1 MKKIFLLFATIIMVL
16 LTSCSEMFNSYQII
30 ADNKCGLRLSTSLNR
45 SIQPDS
51 QFSRTDI
58 DEYTLSGIHTD
69 IGGQTAV
76 AIATWK
82 TTTENETTTY
92 AYDKMVADDTLY
104 VDSGSWTFTLTALY
118 KDVVVAKGSVTNI
131 TIVEGTNSLSFA
143 LEEPEDAVGSMGVT
157 LYWPQTE
164 TVDSVYAGLYTLTGK
179 AVSGYT
185 EEALSVSAGTNT
197 YAGYIGASYVK
208 ENVPVGTYLVHFTFY
223 RNGSS
228 VMNNWEETV
237 CITASRSSTAVRSFE
252 SLNSIFIITYDMN
265 AGDDTTAGWADGY
278 TPTSS
283 FIRNQKMAIT
293 LPTMGKAVREKYYFL
308 GWYTDSA
315 CSDGNEVAEIAAG
328 TACNKTVYAKWGA
341 APYEDKTNY
350 IVYGNGMRLVVA
362 SGIDADR
369 TTVYFDIDKNGAV
382 SDGDLTL
389 HALNNN
395 YPEDSSDLSAYTVVA
410 DGQPIVMCGGKIGS
424 LYGGSYNAALN
435 VTENKISKE
444 GESEV
449 YGTSV
454 SMTGGTITGII
465 AGGSYRSDSLDSTA
479 DTTLIGNTNLSI
491 NLGTIFGTV
500 YGGSY
505 NAAQTGNTSVTLYN
519 TNVTGSVFGGS
530 YKGTLTGNTVIAN
543 VTYGTYTNIYGGSNE
558 GTITG
563 TVTETINGGVTITNL
578 YGGSFNGSC
587 GAVTV
592 NAPMSWGTVT
602 NLYAGGSGTAT
613 AAGVTTNISTGG
625 TIVSIDG
632 GKGNLSGTGT
642 TATLNISG
650 TPYKIG
656 DGNTN
661 GIALSSLS
669 GGSVTVSAQLLCKAS
684 AITLLASAL
693 TANTVVATSSDSS
706 YFTAGQFLLMSNGD
720 KQKISKSDANIV
732 IVTYPLQSIYVYSAP
747 TTTSY
752 AQGTEFN
759 AAGLVVKATYADGSV
774 NTIVNGSIPDSV
786 TMTGFD
792 SSVVTANQIVTLSYT
807 NDGTTKKTTF
817 SVAITDAELTD
828 VTITTEPTK
837 KEYYIGAGGIEL
849 AGMVLTAN
857 YTNGTTK
864 DVTKDAVPHDFDSSK
879 AATDQIITVTYTEN
893 ESTYSATYTVN
904 IVRAPLTS
912 IAVTTSPKTTYRVGD
927 TFSSSGMVV
936 TATYADGKTKTATSW
951 TTSGFDSTSATL
963 NQSITVSYTDVE
975 TVTTTYTVNIIKL
988 TGIEITTNPT
998 TTTYKVGGTLSTTG
1012 MVIKATYSDSSTT
1025 TVSSGYTTSGFD
1037 STTAGTKIVTVSYI
1051 DHETA
1056 TATFSVKIVAL
1067 TSIAITTPPTKTEY
1081 TKGAELST
1089 TGMVVKATYGSSDIT
1104 ETLAST
1110 AYTTSGF
1117 DSSTPGTQ
1125 TITVS
1130 YTDNGVTKTTTFTVA
1145 VLCTVTF
1152 DANGGSGT
1160 SYTQTF
1166 TKGVAQSLTAR
1177 TFYRLGYA
1185 FLGWATLN
1193 SATTATYTDKQSFT
1207 TDINMTLY
1215 AVWAQENPS
1224 VGMIFYPD
1232 GYSSDYISSLTP
1244 IGIVCEVSGPLVK
1257 KIMSLTSQ
1265 NCVWAPKS
1273 STGYSMTFNT
1283 SLTDGSSNWS
1293 IIASTDSTGA
1303 LNAETNYPA
1312 FYYANN
1318 YSVGGITNWYIPAR
1332 DEFTLLIDNNA
1343 SAITAGLAKI
1353 PSSLITTMTERDLF
1367 WSSSSSSDESAAYAD
1382 YFQDTNDNT
1391 SNWRY
1396 CGWNVRLIH
1405 VVN

>member
-293 LPTMGKAVREKYYFL
+293 LPTMGKAIREKYYFL

-328 TACNKTVYAKWGA
+328 TACNKTVYAKWSA

-362 SGIDADR
+362 SGIDADT

-530 YKGTLTGNTVIAN
+530 YKGTLTGNTAIAN
-543 VTYGTYTNIYGGSNE
+543 VTYGTYTNIYGGSNA

-578 YGGSFNGSC
+578 YGGSLNGSC

-613 AAGVTTNISTGG
+613 VAGVTTNILTGG
-625 TIVSIDG
+625 TIVYIDG
-632 GKGNLSGTGT
+632 GKGNLSDTEK

-669 GGSVTVSAQLLCKAS
+669 GGSVIVSAQLLCKAS

-706 YFTAGQFLLMSNGD
+706 YFTAGQFLLMSKGD
-720 KQKISKSDANIV
+720 KKII
-732 IVTYPLQSIYVYSAP
+732 IVTYPLQSIYVAHAP

-752 AQGTEFN
+752 AQGKEFD
-759 AAGLVVKATYADGSV
+759 ATGLVVKATYADGSV
-774 NTIVNGSIPDSV
+774 STIVNGSIPNTV

-807 NDGTTKKTTF
+807 NDGTTKTTSFSVTIIDAKVEKVVITTKPSKTT
-817 SVAITDAELTD
+817 
-828 VTITTEPTK
+828 
-837 KEYYIGAGGIEL
+837 YYIGASEPDLSGL
-849 AGMVLTAN
+849 VLTAY
-857 YTNGTTK
+857 YTNKTTK
-864 DVTKDAVPHDFDSSK
+864 DVTRGALPYGFNSYAK
-879 AATDQIITVTYTEN
+879 ATGQVIPIKYTEKGV
-893 ESTYSATYTVN
+893 ECSDTYTVD
-904 IVRAPLTS
+904 IIRAPLTS
-912 IAVTTSPKTTYRVGD
+912 IAVTTSPKTTYRVGE

-936 TATYADGKTKTATSW
+936 TATYADGKTKTATNW

-988 TGIEITTNPT
+988 TGITITTNPT

-1037 STTAGTKIVTVSYI
+1037 SSTPGTQTVTVSYT

-1067 TSIAITTPPTKTEY
+1067 TSIAITTQPTKKEY

-1104 ETLAST
+1104 EILAST

-1130 YTDNGVTKTTTFTVA
+1130 YTDNGVTQTTTFTVA
-1145 VLCTVTF
+1145 VLCSVTF

-1265 NCVWAPKS
+1265 NCVWAPES

-1293 IIASTDSTGA
+1293 IIASKDST
-1303 LNAETNYPA
+1303 
-1312 FYYANN
+1312 
-1318 YSVGGITNWYIPAR
+1318 
-1332 DEFTLLIDNNA
+1332 
-1343 SAITAGLAKI
+1343 
-1353 PSSLITTMTERDLF
+1353 
-1367 WSSSSSSDESAAYAD
+1367 
-1382 YFQDTNDNT
+1382 
-1391 SNWRY
+1391 
-1396 CGWNVRLIH
+1396 
-1405 VVN
+1405 